1 MSTTQVASGTARKPE
16 PEIIA
21 TTAPKT
27 AVSAAL
33 KRNAVSPEEWQHLV
47 AVTAYFRAEQRG
59 FDSGSPLED
68 WLEAE
73 TQLKQTTSV
82 Q

>member
-16 PEIIA
+16 IIA
-21 TTAPKT
+21 TTAPEP
-27 AVSAAL
+27 ALSAL
-33 KRNAVSPEEWQHLV
+33 FKRKAVSPEEWQQLV
-47 AVTAYFRAEQRG
+47 AMAAYFRAEQRG
-59 FDSGSPLED
+59 FDGGSPLED

-73 TQLKQTTSV
+73 TQLKQTTSM